1 SGASWATNAIRWSAP
16 GDPAGMPSSTV
27 TAPSVGLARPTD
39 KGSLVVLPPPFGPTR
54 ATMGPPGMVSV
65 QSRSAHLRRYRLP
78 RLLVSMTFMSGY
90 GRCAAIAVDIG
101 LSGVHWV
108 YVGTP
113 LVRCLA
119 TLCTRVG
126 GGQTDQVNGRR
137 R

>member
-1 SGASWATNAIRWSAP
+1 MVSVPAVGRLRPSA
-16 GDPAGMPSSTV
+16 MVSM
-27 TAPSVGLARPTD
+27 
-39 KGSLVVLPPPFGPTR
+39 VVLPAPFGPTR
-54 ATMGPPGMVSV
+54 ATMWPPGMVSV